1 MRILVTGVTGFIG
14 SLAEWLL
21 VSSYRRRASAYAHPV
36 IPLHAKELQM
46 MTSSPDRTPSSP
58 TKRSGSDQ

>member
-21 VSSYRRRASAYAHPV
+21 VSSYRRRAGTYAHSV

-46 MTSSPDRTPSSP
+46 MTSPDRTPSSR
-58 TKRSGSDQ
+58 TKRCGSDQ